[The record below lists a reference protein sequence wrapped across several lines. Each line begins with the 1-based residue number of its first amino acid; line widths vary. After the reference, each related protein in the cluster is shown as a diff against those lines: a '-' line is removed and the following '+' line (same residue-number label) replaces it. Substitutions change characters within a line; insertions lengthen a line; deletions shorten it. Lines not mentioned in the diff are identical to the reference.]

1 MNEYKKTL
9 KNVLKTVEQKTM
21 LPAAKI
27 RLHVTG
33 EEEKPVGIFG
43 SKLSGTP
50 YIPHNEKAPVNG
62 DGEPLILLA
71 QIDLSELG
79 GFGGLPKK
87 GLLQFFIADDD
98 TYGLT
103 ADKGYAVR
111 YYPTVDETV
120 TEEECSDKYC
130 PDISENFPVQME
142 YAVIFEKS
150 EEPMSVYDYRFD
162 ELFAK
167 AYNKAFPDKHIDS
180 VYDLSDEDME
190 LLFADSEDK
199 DEAVPAEHKLL
210 GYPIFAQY
218 DPRTVDG
225 NEKYDRLLLQIDCDM
240 SEYIMWGDGGG
251 ANFFISSENLKN
263 ADFSDILYSWD
274 CF

>member
-9 KNVLKTVEQKTM
+9 KNVLKTVEQSTI
-21 LPAAKI
+21 LPTARI
-27 RLHVTG
+27 RLHVQG
-33 EEEKPVGIFG
+33 EEESPVGLCA

-50 YIPHNEKAPVNG
+50 YIPHNEEAP
-62 DGEPLILLA
+62 EKLILLA
-71 QIDLSELG
+71 QINLSDLG

-103 ADKGYAVR
+103 EKGGYAVR

-150 EEPMSVYDYRFD
+150 EEPMTVYDYRFG

-190 LLFADSEDK
+190 LLFADDDT
-199 DEAVPAEHKLL
+199 DEAIPAEHKLL
-210 GYPIFAQY
+210 GYPIFAQD
-218 DPRTVDG
+218 DPRIDS
-225 NEKYDRLLLQIDCDM
+225 NEKYDRLFLRIDCDM

-263 ADFSDILYSWD
+263 GDFSDILYTWD